1 MYSASQPTKPIP
13 ASRAPALIRLILGK
27 VKAGFPSPAEDLGEE
42 RLDLAG
48 YLGSDKE
55 DAFFMFASGHSMVTF
70 GIFDGDLLL
79 IRKRKRPR
87 DGHIVVAD
95 VDGEFLVELR
105 PKQSVR
111 TTRLAGG
118 EASADAARHALDEG
132 IAFYQAAAQRF
143 SSRRFEPPPPRK
155 DR

>member
-1 MYSASQPTKPIP
+1 MYSLLASKKPIP
-13 ASRAPALIRLILGK
+13 ASHSPVKVTLILDK

-42 RLDLAG
+42 RLDLAN

-55 DAFFMFASGHSMVTF
+55 DAFFMFASGHSMVSM

-95 VDGEFLVELR
+95 VDGEFLVKMLEKR
-105 PKQSVR
+105 NGKVR
-111 TTRLAGG
+111 LVSGNPETP
-118 EASADAARHALDEG
+118 D
-132 IAFYQAAAQRF
+132 
-143 SSRRFEPPPPRK
+143 FEPK
-155 DR
+155 DGQTIRIWGVVTSTIKTFAT

>member
-1 MYSASQPTKPIP
+1 MQPMKPIP
-13 ASRAPALIRLILGK
+13 ASRAPALIRLILGR

-55 DAFFMFASGHSMVTF
+55 DAFFMFASGHSIVTF

-95 VDGEFLVELR
+95 VDGEFLVKMLH
-105 PKQSVR
+105 KKNGTIKLVS
-111 TTRLAGG
+111 G
-118 EASADAARHALDEG
+118 SADMPDFVPNDGLTIRVWGVVTSTIKQFVA
-132 IAFYQAAAQRF
+132 
-143 SSRRFEPPPPRK
+143 
-155 DR
+155 

>member
-1 MYSASQPTKPIP
+1 MQPMKPIP
-13 ASRAPALIRLILGK
+13 ASRAPALIRLILGR

-95 VDGEFLVELR
+95 VDGEFLVKMLH
-105 PKQSVR
+105 KKNGTIKLVS
-111 TTRLAGG
+111 G
-118 EASADAARHALDEG
+118 SADMPDFVPNDGQTIRVWG
-132 IAFYQAAAQRF
+132 VVTSTIKRF
-143 SSRRFEPPPPRK
+143 VA
-155 DR
+155 

>member
-1 MYSASQPTKPIP
+1 MYSVSKPNKPIP

-55 DAFFMFASGHSMVTF
+55 DAFFMFASGHSMVAF

-95 VDGEFLVELR
+95 VDGEFLVKMLH
-105 PKQSVR
+105 KKNGTIKLVS
-111 TTRLAGG
+111 G
-118 EASADAARHALDEG
+118 SADMPDFVPNDGQTIRVWG
-132 IAFYQAAAQRF
+132 VVTSTIKRF
-143 SSRRFEPPPPRK
+143 VA
-155 DR
+155 

>member
-1 MYSASQPTKPIP
+1 MKPIP
-13 ASRAPALIRLILGK
+13 ASRAPALIRLILGR

-55 DAFFMFASGHSMVTF
+55 EAFFMFGSGHSMVTF

-95 VDGEFLVELR
+95 VDGEFLVKMLH
-105 PKQSVR
+105 KKNGTIKLVS
-111 TTRLAGG
+111 G
-118 EASADAARHALDEG
+118 SADMPDFVPNDGQTIRVWG
-132 IAFYQAAAQRF
+132 VVTSTIKRF
-143 SSRRFEPPPPRK
+143 VA
-155 DR
+155 

>member
-1 MYSASQPTKPIP
+1 MKPIP
-13 ASRAPALIRLILGK
+13 ASRAPALIRLILGR

-95 VDGEFLVELR
+95 VDGEFLVKMLR
-105 PKQSVR
+105 KENGTIKLVS
-111 TTRLAGG
+111 G
-118 EASADAARHALDEG
+118 SADMPDFVPNDGQTIRVWG
-132 IAFYQAAAQRF
+132 VVTSTIKRF
-143 SSRRFEPPPPRK
+143 VA
-155 DR
+155 